1 MLPGKSR
8 TLFGVTPSSFRPQP
22 SICFGTV
29 GIDRVTIQISS
40 RDLTRRRLAFPIPTM
55 TLGDHGSPSHSP
67 LALWREHEVRS
78 LQRQEPLQILMRL
91 SIPRV
96 PSSCPRL
103 QRRWP
108 AQNNTS
114 ERNNVV

>member
-40 RDLTRRRLAFPIPTM
+40 RDMTRRRLAFPIPTM

-67 LALWREHEVRS
+67 LALWRDHGGG
-78 LQRQEPLQILMRL
+78 
-91 SIPRV
+91 
-96 PSSCPRL
+96 SSEE
-103 QRRWP
+103 RREGKECVSRGRFRWV
-108 AQNNTS
+108 ADL
-114 ERNNVV
+114 

>member
-55 TLGDHGSPSHSP
+55 TLRDHGSPSHSP
-67 LALWREHEVRS
+67 LALWRETGGKRKSGVWGKGGAGRVVYGGG
-78 LQRQEPLQILMRL
+78 RQLKKKKDRQ
-91 SIPRV
+91 
-96 PSSCPRL
+96 
-103 QRRWP
+103 
-108 AQNNTS
+108 
-114 ERNNVV
+114 